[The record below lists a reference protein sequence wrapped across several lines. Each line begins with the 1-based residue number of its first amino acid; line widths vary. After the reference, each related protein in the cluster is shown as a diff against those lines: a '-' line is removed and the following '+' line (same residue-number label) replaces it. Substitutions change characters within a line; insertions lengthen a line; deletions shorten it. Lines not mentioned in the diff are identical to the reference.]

1 MPAEWHHRL
10 AEKMGAGP
18 GDLVILMAGL
28 EARMNVW
35 LNAMRN
41 HFGEVLGLGDPD
53 ELVFAFITDFPLFEW
68 NEDLGRWD
76 SSHHP
81 FTSPAEGQEGMLDG
95 GDLGAIISKAYDLVC
110 NGSELAS
117 GSIRI
122 HHRELQEKVFR
133 VLGYSK
139 EDVNERFQQILE
151 AFDYGAPPHGGIAPG
166 IDRFVAILCNAASIR
181 EVIAFPKTQS
191 GTDPLFNSPAPVAP
205 SQLRD
210 LSLHIEG

>member
-1 MPAEWHHRL
+1 MVL
-10 AEKMGAGP
+10 
-18 GDLVILMAGL
+18 LMAGTT
-28 EARMNVW
+28 ARMNVW

-41 HFGEVLGLGDPD
+41 HVGEVLGLSDPD
-53 ELVFAFITDFPLFEW
+53 ELVFAFITEFPLFEW
-68 NEDLGRWD
+68 NEDGGRWD

-81 FTSPAEGQEGMLDG
+81 FTSPAYGQEGLLDG
-95 GDLGAIISKAYDLVC
+95 GDPGAIKSKAYDLVC

-122 HHRELQEKVFR
+122 HQRELQEKVFQ

-139 EDVNERFQQILE
+139 EEVNERFQQILE

-166 IDRFVAILCNAASIR
+166 IDRLVAILCGANSIR

-191 GTDPLFNSPAPVAP
+191 GADLLFNSPAPVAE
-205 SQLRD
+205 SQLKD
-210 LSLHIEG
+210 LSLRIAD